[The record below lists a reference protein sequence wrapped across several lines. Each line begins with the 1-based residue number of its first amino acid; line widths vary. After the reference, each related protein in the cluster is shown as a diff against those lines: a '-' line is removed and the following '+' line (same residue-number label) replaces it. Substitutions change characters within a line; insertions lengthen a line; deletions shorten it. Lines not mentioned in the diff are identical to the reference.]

1 MTNPITT
8 ALTALLTAIED
19 DDLPIRDVTVLGDGS
34 FNIGVH
40 TDDELA
46 CWAVFLESEPVLA
59 AISTGGLTQRVAGIT
74 RGHYWWVGSR
84 QVHTS
89 THAGKEVS
97 A

>member
-1 MTNPITT
+1 MTNPIVT

-19 DDLPIRDVTVLGDGS
+19 DDLPIHDVTILGDGS
-34 FNIGVH
+34 FNIGVN

-46 CWAVFLESEPVLA
+46 CWAVFLESEPVLGPMQ
-59 AISTGGLTQRVAGIT
+59 SGGLAQRVGGTT

-89 THAGKEVS
+89 AQTGKEVP